1 MKVEITRKKVR
12 RLTLRVN
19 PDLSVKV
26 TAPIKYPQDKI
37 TAFVQ
42 SKKQRIEKTLSRL
55 KDIKQSIPL
64 QENEILL
71 HGEAYRFLLDKELGK
86 KVVVDIEDR
95 LIVA

>member
-1 MKVEITRKKVR
+1 M
-12 RLTLRVN
+12 
-19 PDLSVKV
+19 
-26 TAPIKYPQDKI
+26 
-37 TAFVQ
+37 Q